1 MEMTKYTTPTTA
13 IGIAYF
19 FPNVIFAVGTI
30 TAQKKPAAAIGGN
43 ANAMPRMVPNWACMV
58 AS

>member
-1 MEMTKYTTPTTA
+1 MAITNHTNPTTA
-13 IGIAYF
+13 TGMAYF
-19 FPNVIFAVGTI
+19 SHATTITVGT
-30 TAQKKPAAAIGGN
+30 TTTQKKPAAAIGGN